1 MAEKTTPP
9 DSNVCGIAR
18 KLARHFQQNVWIEDI
33 KDYADY
39 IVYNSN
45 LDREGNPIP
54 AWQTNGTIPIARM
67 HNDVMFSSVYDNVL
81 QSRVSGRTT
90 EDHKKADNARN
101 FVEWGMSR
109 WWSRKELIEAAK
121 EAIVCWEWYAFM
133 GFKNETETIKYKGKW
148 NKPMKKVTTEQYP
161 FLEFVSTYDIMFDP
175 TAPSFYKSKYVIRK
189 RVEHLD
195 DIKARYKTFIK
206 DFEVATKS
214 ADAGAPIFG
223 HDYNRVKFAMMN
235 QRDWIGGPTPST
247 TGWAAKAAE
256 DGTFNGG
263 INLDFLNK
271 NVKNQLTINYS
282 GGFYEVVEY
291 WEKKKFILL
300 LNGIEV
306 HNWPNPFPVERIPF
320 VQLLSNKIP
329 GCPFSVSNSQAIRHV
344 TKTIDRLMNLT
355 VDNITLNVIPMFESA
370 QWTDI
375 DLQGKD
381 FLDMIPFKVY
391 KTTTAG
397 SIKKLNLGTG
407 DFSWVNLTQFF
418 IQIAEMISGSSG
430 YAIGYQNKVER
441 SATGVSAL
449 TSASKTRLN
458 EFMDSMNIA
467 LGMISE
473 FWIQCGVAVL
483 PNEISIKVDDPDTGI
498 HFYDITIEDII
509 GKFDFEFD
517 AKALKTAT
525 RELQRAQAMKLLEL
539 AAQIAVNPVTG
550 QAYVNIPEL
559 FKVVVD
565 SFEFDGKKIVLT
577 VDEAVQQQGDA
588 AVAAEKGKFK
598 TQKKL
603 EKVGQRYAK
612 KGWFNA
618 QGFWAQSAWGGPLP
632 PAEDVDGPD
641 EDPTS
646 FWPWAPGGGNWP
658 GSTAPE
664 TQGDV
669 LSDVLN

>member
-81 QSRVSGRTT
+81 QSRVSWRTT

-121 EAIVCWEWYAFM
+121 EAIVCWEGYAFM

-148 NKPMKKVTTEQYP
+148 NKPMKKTTTEQYP

-189 RVEHLD
+189 RVEHLE

-206 DFEVATKS
+206 DFDVATKA
-214 ADAGAPIFG
+214 ADLGSPIFG

-235 QRDWIGGPTPST
+235 QRDGISGPAPST
-247 TGWAAKAAE
+247 TSWAAKNAE

-271 NVKNQLTINYS
+271 NVKNQLTINYA

-306 HNWPNPFPVERIPF
+306 HNGENPFPVERIPF

-381 FLDMIPFKVY
+381 FLDMVPFKVY

-397 SIKKLNLGTG
+397 SIKKLQLGTG
-407 DFSWVNLTQFF
+407 DFSGVNLTQFF

-473 FWIQCGVAVL
+473 FWIQCWVAVL

-603 EKVGQRYAK
+603 EKVWQRYAK

-618 QGFWAQSAWGGPLP
+618 QGFWAQWAGGGPLP

-641 EDPTS
+641 EVPTS

-658 GSTAPE
+658 GSTVPE
-664 TQGDV
+664 SQGDI